1 MARLKIGLVG
11 LGRMGLSLA
20 YRLVNAGHEVVG
32 FDFSKQ
38 ACEQALEFGV
48 TVVTQLS
55 DITSNLDALW
65 LMVPAGDPVDSV
77 IQEVLPTLSQQ
88 TIIVDG
94 GNSNFHD
101 SMRRAKM
108 LEEKNIAFLDC
119 GTSGGLH
126 GRDIGFSLMIG
137 GDKAAYEKLV
147 PAFQAL
153 AAPNGYEYMGPA
165 GAGHYVKMIHNG
177 IEYSMLQAYAEGF
190 DLLKN
195 GHYQNLDLEKISSVW
210 SNGSIIRS
218 WCLELAHQVFKQDQ
232 TLETI
237 SGEIGEN
244 KTGQWTLEEAKKAH
258 VPMGALEHALAVR
271 AWSRESG
278 GNYGTKVVAVLRHAF
293 GGHPVKKQQVQ

>member
-1 MARLKIGLVG
+1 MACLKIGLVG
-11 LGRMGLSLA
+11 LGRMGLSIA
-20 YRLVNAGHEVVG
+20 YRLAIAGHEVIG

-38 ACEQALEFGV
+38 ACEQAA
-48 TVVTQLS
+48 QLKITCVEKLA
-55 DITSNLDALW
+55 DITPGLDALW
-65 LMVPAGDPVDSV
+65 IMVPAGDPVDSV
-77 IQEVLPTLSQQ
+77 IQVVLPSLSYQ

-101 SMRRAKM
+101 SIRRADM
-108 LEEKNIAFLDC
+108 LAQNNIAFLDC

-137 GDKAAYEKLV
+137 GDKAAYEKLI

-153 AAPNGYEYMGPA
+153 AAPQGYEYMGPA
-165 GAGHYVKMIHNG
+165 GAGHYVKMVHNG

-195 GHYQNLDLEKISSVW
+195 GYYPNLNLEKISSVW

-218 WCLELAHQVFKQDQ
+218 WCLELAHQVFAQDQ
-232 TLETI
+232 TLDAI

-244 KTGQWTLEEAKKAH
+244 KTGQWTIDEAHRAD
-258 VPMGALEHALAVR
+258 VPMDMLEKALAVR

-278 GNYGTKVVAVLRHAF
+278 GNYATKVVAMLRHQF
-293 GGHPVKKQQVQ
+293 GGHPVKTK

>member
-1 MARLKIGLVG
+1 MAHLKIGLVG
-11 LGRMGLSLA
+11 LGRMGLSIA

-32 FDFSKQ
+32 FDFS
-38 ACEQALEFGV
+38 EQARQQAQELGAA
-48 TVVTQLS
+48 VVTQLT
-55 DITSNLDALW
+55 DITQNLDALW
-65 LMVPAGDPVDSV
+65 LMVPAGNPVDDV
-77 IQEVLPTLSQQ
+77 IQQVLPTLSKE

-101 SMRRAKM
+101 SIRRAK
-108 LEEKNIAFLDC
+108 LLAEQGIALLDC

-137 GDKAAYEKLV
+137 GDKAAYETLI

-190 DLLKN
+190 DLLKH

-232 TLETI
+232 ALETI

-244 KTGQWTLEEAKKAH
+244 KTGQWTLDEAKLAH
-258 VPMGALEHALAVR
+258 VPMKMLDQALAVR

-278 GNYGTKVVAVLRHAF
+278 GNYGTKVVAMLRHAF
-293 GGHPVKKQQVQ
+293 GGHPVKKI